1 MTITDPSGIPY
12 SAKVNL
18 LSKMSHIPTGF
29 SALTV
34 AGSSFFGM
42 IVLPAS
48 IGTCTYLR
56 IISASIGTCTYLRII
71 SQDQKIRFR
80 LKARLSVR
88 SVKKDWTSDDL
99 HNEGLA
105 SSVGDFRLWLD
116 FLASI

>member
-18 LSKMSHIPTGF
+18 PSKMSHIPTGF

-42 IVLPAS
+42 IVLP
-48 IGTCTYLR
+48 
-56 IISASIGTCTYLRII
+56 ASIGTCTYLRII